1 MPDDNDENDD
11 NDDENE
17 DDDYEE
23 VTVSRNL
30 LAFMV
35 GIWWPAQL
43 ALKKKNIID
52 CITIFELTKN
62 SRKKKR
68 LIRETREEKEGVG
81 TTNTY
86 WNVNSPLL
94 SPHSI
99 PDPEEQ
105 TWIKRPIWKY
115 LLRDLGAKQ
124 PRQRKPV

>member
-43 ALKKKNIID
+43 ALKKKKYYWLYNDFRI
-52 CITIFELTKN
+52 EKN

-86 WNVNSPLL
+86 
-94 SPHSI
+94 
-99 PDPEEQ
+99 
-105 TWIKRPIWKY
+105 
-115 LLRDLGAKQ
+115 
-124 PRQRKPV
+124 